1 MKITADPAIARA
13 DHQRAVSEFLA
24 AARAVSPEQWER
36 KPDAEHWS
44 PAQIA
49 EHIRMTYVLVG
60 EQFSGGDG
68 LRVRTSW
75 YMRALL
81 RWKFLKGLLES
92 GVFPKGAR
100 APREVRPGN
109 GPFEREATLAA
120 IERAAQET
128 ENKLISRWSDPSCIM
143 THHVFGEL
151 KTPEGA
157 RLLTVHTAHH
167 AAQVRTATR

>member
-1 MKITADPAIARA
+1 MKIPADPATARA
-13 DHQRAVSEFLA
+13 DHQRAVRDFLS
-24 AARAVSPEQWER
+24 AARDVPPERWEQ

-60 EQFSGGDG
+60 EQFSGGSG

-100 APREVRPGN
+100 APREVRPGD
-109 GPFEREATLAA
+109 GPFEREAMLAA

-128 ENKLISRWSDPSCIM
+128 ENKLIDRWADPNRIM

-151 KTPEGA
+151 KTLEGA

-167 AAQVRTATR
+167 AAQVRAALR